1 MILKMPQN
9 KSSANT
15 LNSKV
20 RKFFN
25 FTKDNYKSDLMTL
38 STSHPGPKGEKTFVH
53 LTCEQC
59 LKKAGTIL
67 KSVQAKIPLYDRHK
81 PVAVQLINNWDRL
94 KLSFRDLVLVGC
106 MVSDSADIHSGP
118 NCRQYFDTPRDHW
131 NQHHSKVSWA

>member
-1 MILKMPQN
+1 MYTVITQYFKYSGPTRNTTGDTVYIKHLCPVGCVTTQSMILKMPQN

-38 STSHPGPKGEKTFVH
+38 STYHPGPKGEKTFVH

-67 KSVQAKIPLYDRHK
+67 KSVQAKTPRYDRHK
-81 PVAVQLINNWDRL
+81 PVAV
-94 KLSFRDLVLVGC
+94 
-106 MVSDSADIHSGP
+106 
-118 NCRQYFDTPRDHW
+118 
-131 NQHHSKVSWA
+131 

>member
-1 MILKMPQN
+1 MIFKMPQN

-38 STSHPGPKGEKTFVH
+38 STYHPGPKGEKTFVH

-94 KLSFRDLVLVGC
+94 KLFFRDLVLVGC
-106 MVSDSADIHSGP
+106 MVSDSADIRSGP
-118 NCRQYFDTPRDHW
+118 NCHQ
-131 NQHHSKVSWA
+131 